1 MRRQIL
7 QITALIVTLS
17 LSTPSSILAN
27 WQQDTTG
34 WWYQE
39 DNGGYSINCWKEIGN
54 KWYYFNQN
62 GYMLSNTVTPD
73 GYHVGIDGAWIQ
85 NNISYIYE
93 NKMNEL
99 QNLMNEPDEK
109 CEFVIED
116 LNSDGIDELIAHIY
130 VVGADFVRVWTY
142 QNGNIK
148 ELNVPDAPFVNSG
161 YTKGVICFWRTGH
174 SSHESCA
181 FYKLNSNF
189 EFEFV
194 TGVTWENGAWNGLG
208 HDTYYIDDMDLNH
221 VKEIDKNAYEDILN
235 NY

>member
-1 MRRQIL
+1 MYRKIL
-7 QITALIVTLS
+7 SITTLIISLS
-17 LSTPSSILAN
+17 LLISFSSLADWKKN
-27 WQQDTTG
+27 STG

-39 DNGGYSINCWKEIGN
+39 DSGSYPINGWKEIGN
-54 KWYYFNQN
+54 KWYYFNQD
-62 GYMLSNTVTPD
+62 GYMLSNMVTPD

-85 NNISYIYE
+85 INSSYIYE

-148 ELNVPDAPFVNSG
+148 ELNVPDAPFSRSG
-161 YTKGVICFWRTGH
+161 YEKGVICFFNIGH
-174 SSHESCA
+174 SSSETFL
-181 FYKLNSNF
+181 FYKLNGNS
-189 EFEFV
+189 EFEFI
-194 TGVTWENGAWNGLG
+194 TGVTWENGAYNGLG
-208 HDTYYIDDMDLNH
+208 HDTFYIDDKDLNH
-221 VKEIDKNAYEDILN
+221 IQEINKNEYEDILSK
-235 NY
+235 Y